1 MLSLN
6 RHLTKINLSGNY
18 EFILIDMIMIIIGNK
33 FNELDVLQL
42 VEAFE
47 VNKTIVYSFNMNY

>member
-6 RHLTKINLSGNY
+6 RHLTKINLSGNC

-47 VNKTIVYSFNMNY
+47 VNKTIIYSFNMNY

>member
-6 RHLTKINLSGNY
+6 RHLTKINLSGNC